1 MDTVKFDW
9 KISLRHP
16 FRIHYS
22 THLSGVSEGVTDIH
36 SSIHIGLLIK
46 GDTTGSHNGEILTVN
61 EGGIYLTAPW
71 EPHRTLSSEKGN
83 NLLLITAET
92 GILNQLLPGCGEK
105 LDMLCR
111 IAPRRRQEILDQA
124 EIPEFYS
131 RTVIRLLAE
140 PESSSRE
147 LKLYHAA
154 MGIVLAVATL
164 EFSAE
169 VDLDYQRLLPA
180 LEKLGR
186 KPVSVLEAAVSC
198 NLSESHF
205 AHLFRR
211 VFKMSFARYERLYRL
226 RGAVSELQY
235 QYTGLK
241 EAAAE
246 WGFYDKNH
254 FAKTCIKYFGFSP
267 ALYRKKR
274 SADQ

>member
-124 EIPEFYS
+124 EIPELFE
-131 RTVIRLLAE
+131 I
-140 PESSSRE
+140 
-147 LKLYHAA
+147 
-154 MGIVLAVATL
+154 G
-164 EFSAE
+164 
-169 VDLDYQRLLPA
+169 VDLEAYGILEELVDKCSYYLTHEDERRQIA
-180 LEKLGR
+180 LNG
-186 KPVSVLEAAVSC
+186 
-198 NLSESHF
+198 
-205 AHLFRR
+205 
-211 VFKMSFARYERLYRL
+211 
-226 RGAVSELQY
+226 
-235 QYTGLK
+235 
-241 EAAAE
+241 
-246 WGFYDKNH
+246 
-254 FAKTCIKYFGFSP
+254 
-267 ALYRKKR
+267 YRKVKEYHGYVNR
-274 SADQ
+274 MVEMIRAIN